1 MPKAVPAA
9 AASSTL
15 CSTARCIRYAARN
28 RASAS
33 AAVSISSTRRSS
45 CASDCCA
52 RPSPPVSASS
62 PARPTVA
69 STAPRQAAA
78 PARRRTKTA
87 AIGRAKTMVRAPSG
101 WTRLSGPYA
110 RATTCSSAP
119 RPFSPTATHQ
129 TPRRSGAYGRSG
141 VVAAT
146 RSWTIAPPAYARADT
161 RQSRTDSASA
171 LIRSTMPDPPALFL
185 RPQVVISH
193 TPDVV
198 REYAAWPLQQRKATP
213 AVLRRR
219 PFAAHG
225 DAPLPLREAGGS
237 GFGSGRTGSVQW
249 PF

>member
-15 CSTARCIRYAARN
+15 CSTARCIRCAARN
-28 RASAS
+28 SAS
-33 AAVSISSTRRSS
+33 TSAPVTISSMCRSS
-45 CASDCCA
+45 CASACSV

-119 RPFSPTATHQ
+119 RPFNPTATHQ
-129 TPRRSGAYGRSG
+129 PPRRSGAYRLSG

-146 RSWTIAPPAYARADT
+146 RSWTIAPPAYAKADT
-161 RQSRTDSASA
+161 RQSRTAGASA
-171 LIRSTMPDPPALFL
+171 LISSTMPDPPALFL

-193 TPDVV
+193 TPGVV
-198 REYAAWPLQQRKATP
+198 REYAPWPLGQRKATSVVP
-213 AVLRRR
+213 RRHR
-219 PFAAHG
+219 STAHG
-225 DAPLPLREAGGS
+225 DASRAMREGGGS
-237 GFGSGRTGSVQW
+237 GFGSGRVASVQL